1 MKGSLNQLLEESLWD
16 AGQRVYVA
24 QLSAMS
30 IMALHEL
37 GIVHRDVKSHN
48 FLFDG
53 EGCDLR
59 VVVTDL
65 GSSRISFKTCATMT
79 AQGQSFTTL
88 YWCAP
93 ELLDE
98 DVAEA
103 AGSPPPHTT
112 AMDVYS
118 FGVTLWEIATG
129 RVPFDGLSMK
139 LFFARMCRFTSEPG
153 SLHPLVSQLGN
164 VDVPEGYLEVMCDCL
179 RADPKERPSMREVV
193 LRLGRVYEKVAL
205 STQRPTVKDIM
216 RQVEELSVQM
226 KAGRAE
232 LLEMME
238 SLQQEQQVPIF

>member
-1 MKGSLNQLLEESLWD
+1 MGSLVTFPLKGWKGGVVHLF
-16 AGQRVYVA
+16 
-24 QLSAMS
+24 LSS
-30 IMALHEL
+30 P
-37 GIVHRDVKSHN
+37 
-48 FLFDG
+48 
-53 EGCDLR
+53 
-59 VVVTDL
+59 T
-65 GSSRISFKTCATMT
+65 
-79 AQGQSFTTL
+79 GQSFTTL

-179 RADPKERPSMREVV
+179 R
-193 LRLGRVYEKVAL
+193 
-205 STQRPTVKDIM
+205 
-216 RQVEELSVQM
+216 
-226 KAGRAE
+226 
-232 LLEMME
+232 
-238 SLQQEQQVPIF
+238 